1 MGLAIRSTN
10 SLPEPSSGDRALASK
25 GPFADYQPPP
35 GAYDEL
41 FSAPGELRP
50 HWQKFVSAI
59 DDLGPRELAN
69 RWEQARR
76 IIHEHGVTYNV
87 FGDPRGMDRPW
98 ELDALPMLL
107 PAAEWTSLS
116 SGLIQRA
123 TLLNLLLADIY
134 GPQQLLQS
142 GRLPAE
148 LIFPNPSFW
157 RPCHGW
163 PVPRQVYLHLYAA
176 QLARSPNGAWC
187 VLADR
192 TQAPS
197 GAGYAVENRI
207 VISQMLP
214 GVFHDCQVQRLASFF
229 LAVRDTLHGLATHRR
244 EQPRIV
250 LLTPGPLS
258 ATYFEDAYLA
268 RYLGYTLV
276 EGGDLTVRDSHVF
289 LKTLGGLI
297 PVDVILRRMQDDA
310 CDPLELRGD
319 SLLGVSG
326 LVQAARAGH
335 VVLANALGSG
345 VLEAPALMAFLPA
358 LCQHLLGEDLKL
370 ASVPT
375 WWCGDPASRDY
386 VLENLS
392 RMVIKPSFRDRNL
405 RPIFGGQLGAA
416 ERADMIEQIAA
427 RPREFVAQ
435 EQVAHSSVPVWN
447 GTGLQP
453 GHVALRA
460 FLVAAGGSYQVM
472 PGALSRV
479 TATAERVEES
489 MLAGQGSKDVWVLS
503 EGPVT
508 PVSLLHPPGQP
519 VALRRSGN
527 DLPSRVADNLYWL
540 GRHVERAEGAV
551 RLLRSIVARL
561 TSEAEPGAMPEL
573 AALLRALADLGQTRP
588 EFVLHAAHETVSM
601 AEHETLA
608 FIFDERRVGSLRGTL
623 ESIHRL
629 ASTVRDRISLD
640 SWRIL
645 NRVEQEFPAV
655 YPLAGMQLGDV
666 QALLNQMVLNLSA
679 FSGLGTESM
688 TRGPGWRFLDMGRRL
703 ERAVHTIGLL
713 RSTLTVA
720 EAEENAVLEA
730 LLEIADSSMTYRNR
744 YLTILQLPPVLDLLI
759 TDESNPR
766 SVAFQLVALGRH
778 VEQLPRDQDD
788 PLLSPQQRIMTT
800 VLAGLRLAD
809 IESLGHVEADGERR
823 SFDRLL
829 GRLAAQLR
837 NLSDSITHTYLVHA
851 GPSRQMAEIRPG
863 AEG

>member
-1 MGLAIRSTN
+1 MSLANRSYHSAGGDDDRGLLR
-10 SLPEPSSGDRALASK
+10 G
-25 GPFADYQPPP
+25 YQPPP
-35 GAYDEL
+35 GVYDEL
-41 FSAPGELRP
+41 CSSPGVPRP
-50 HWQKFVSAI
+50 HWRKFLAAL
-59 DDLGPRELAN
+59 DDLGPRELAR

-87 FGDPRGMDRPW
+87 FGDPRGLDRPW
-98 ELDALPMLL
+98 ELDAVPMLL
-107 PAAEWTSLS
+107 PSKEWSALES
-116 SGLIQRA
+116 ALIQRA
-123 TLLNLLLADIY
+123 TLLNLVLADVY
-134 GPQQLLQS
+134 GSRQLLHS

-148 LIFPNPSFW
+148 LVFPNPGFW

-163 PVPRQVYLHLYAA
+163 QVPHGVYLHLYAA
-176 QLARSPNGAWC
+176 HLARTPSGAWR

-214 GVFHDCQVQRLASFF
+214 GMFHDCQVQRLASFF
-229 LAVRDTLHGLATHRR
+229 IRVRETLQGLATHRR

-258 ATYFEDAYLA
+258 PTYFEDAYLA

-276 EGGDLTVRDSHVF
+276 EGGDLTARDSHVF
-289 LKTLGGLI
+289 LKTLGGLL
-297 PVDVILRRMQDDA
+297 PVDVILRRVQDDA

-345 VLEAPALMAFLPA
+345 LLEAPALMAFLPA
-358 LCQHLLGEDLKL
+358 LCRHLLDEELQL

-375 WWCGDPASRDY
+375 WWCGEPAAMAY
-386 VLENLS
+386 VLENLE
-392 RMVIKPSFRDRNL
+392 RLVIKSSFHHRDAKPL
-405 RPIFGGQLGAA
+405 FGGQMDAA
-416 ERADMIEQIAA
+416 ERAELVARIQA
-427 RPREFVAQ
+427 RPRDFVAQ
-435 EQVAHSSVPVWN
+435 ELVARSSVPVWN
-447 GTGLQP
+447 GAGLQP
-453 GHVALRA
+453 GHVALRT
-460 FLVAAGGSYQVM
+460 FLVAADGSYQVM

-479 TATAERVEES
+479 SASAELLGES

-508 PVSLLHPPGQP
+508 PISLLHPPGEP
-519 VALRRSGN
+519 IALRRSGN

-561 TSEAEPGAMPEL
+561 TGEAEPGGMSEL
-573 AALLRALADLGQTRP
+573 AALLRALADQGQTRP
-588 EFVLHAAHETVSM
+588 EFVLHSGGETVSM

-608 FIFDERRVGSLRGTL
+608 FIFDERRTGSLRATL
-623 ESIHRL
+623 ASIHQI
-629 ASTVRDRISLD
+629 ASIVRDRISLD

-645 NRVEQEFPAV
+645 NRVEQDFPAV

-666 QALLNQMVLNLSA
+666 HALLNQMVLNLSA
-679 FSGLGTESM
+679 FSGLGMESM

-703 ERAVHTIGLL
+703 ERSLHAISLL
-713 RSTLTVA
+713 RSTLTA
-720 EAEENAVLEA
+720 ATADENAVLEA

-744 YLTILQLPPVLDLLI
+744 YLTILQLPPVLDLLM

-766 SVAFQLVALGRH
+766 SIAFQLVALARH
-778 VEQLPRDQDD
+778 VEHLPRDQDH
-788 PLLSPQQRIMTT
+788 PLLSAEQRIMTSA
-800 VLAGLRLAD
+800 LAGLRLAD
-809 IESLGHVEADGERR
+809 IGTLCNVDQEGQRKAL
-823 SFDRLL
+823 DRLL
-829 GRLAAQLR
+829 ARMANQLR
-837 NLSDSITHTYLVHA
+837 SLSEGVTHTYLVHA
-851 GPSRQMAEIRPG
+851 GPARQMAEIRP
-863 AEG
+863 EGRTE